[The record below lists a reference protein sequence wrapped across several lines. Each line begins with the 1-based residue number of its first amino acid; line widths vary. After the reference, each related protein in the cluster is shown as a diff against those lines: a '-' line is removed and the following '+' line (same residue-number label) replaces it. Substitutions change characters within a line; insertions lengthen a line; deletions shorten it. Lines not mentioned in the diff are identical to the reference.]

1 MSAKKIYV
9 GKFQDATSIS
19 EGQIREYFSQY
30 GQVVDIQRPVD
41 RSKNSEPKDFC
52 FITFDTEDPVNQL
65 LKKETLNIEGQKV
78 FARKFQTKS
87 LKRKKEEKSK
97 FSATPEK
104 KQKKIHKISQNF
116 PVVQEIQKL
125 TKNVIDLNR
134 QISKPCIVFSGKDVK
149 ITTKLVEFKKN
160 IKEKFHV
167 DIKDHELSN
176 FHPISKDKMI
186 ARFNVRHE
194 ESAYIQILKKSNT
207 KNGRKNS
214 NQKMEIFASLRLS
227 EYDKSI
233 AYFARKLKMMNKISF
248 FDTDWTSGKIFIQ
261 MSDNK
266 KKTLNTLQDLF
277 TIFDDQTMEELKVFD
292 TYGML
297 ESNHMTYVKLE
308 EEKDDLDSTETFLKM
323 SGSSPSDL

>member
-19 EGQIREYFSQY
+19 EGQIREYFLQY

-41 RSKNSEPKDFC
+41 RSKNSEPKNFC
-52 FITFDTEDPVNQL
+52 FITFDKEESANEL
-65 LKKETLNIEGQKV
+65 LKKGTLTIEGQEV
-78 FARKFQTKS
+78 FAKKS
-87 LKRKKEEKSK
+87 KNNKRKNEENSNL
-97 FSATPEK
+97 SVPEK
-104 KQKKIHKISQNF
+104 KQKVIHKNSENY

-160 IKEKFHV
+160 IKEKFYV

-214 NQKMEIFASLRLS
+214 NQKMQIFANLRLS

-233 AYFARKLKMMNKISF
+233 AYFARKLKNMNKISF

-308 EEKDDLDSTETFLKM
+308 EEKDDLDSTETLLKM

>member
-30 GQVVDIQRPVD
+30 GQVVEFQRPVD
-41 RSKNSEPKDFC
+41 KSKNSEPKDFC
-52 FITFDTEDPVNQL
+52 FITFDTEEPVNQL
-65 LKKETLNIEGQKV
+65 LKKETLNIEGQEV
-78 FARKFQTKS
+78 FAREFKAKN
-87 LKRKKEEKSK
+87 LKRKKEEKSN
-97 FSATPEK
+97 FSAPEK
-104 KQKKIHKISQNF
+104 KQKVIHNNSENF

-160 IKEKFHV
+160 IKEKFYV

-214 NQKMEIFASLRLS
+214 NQKMQIFANLRLS

-233 AYFARKLKMMNKISF
+233 AYFARKLKNMNKISF

-308 EEKDDLDSTETFLKM
+308 EEKDDLNSTETLLKM
-323 SGSSPSDL
+323 SGSSPSDV

>member
-1 MSAKKIYV
+1 MASKKVYV
-9 GKFQDATSIS
+9 GKFQDASIS

-78 FARKFQTKS
+78 FARKFQTKT
-87 LKRKKEEKSK
+87 LKRKSKEKSK
-97 FSATPEK
+97 FSAPPEK
-104 KQKKIHKISQNF
+104 KQKKIQKNSENF

-160 IKEKFHV
+160 IKEKFYV

-233 AYFARKLKMMNKISF
+233 AYFARKLKNLNKISF

-292 TYGML
+292 IYGML

-308 EEKDDLDSTETFLKM
+308 EEKDDLLNTKK
-323 SGSSPSDL
+323 